1 MKALGDQQ
9 VLPVLTAIDVESA
22 MAMAVLVQD
31 KNQQQQYLIRCLQT
45 FMFECGR
52 ALATLSTTTLQSD
65 QEEYIQN
72 LLKAV
77 AQKLRNN
84 VNIRQ
89 SPAYSSQSQ
98 GTIERFHRTLM
109 MGQVRALVQQ
119 VTTSYNLTLS
129 VQHPIMPWIVRHAT
143 WLLNRYATHNDGQT
157 SYQRRWQKDHK
168 APLCEMAETVQYM
181 IPTTKAQP
189 KMEPRFFKGIWL
201 GRDAMTGES
210 IVGIPGKVIRARTIR
225 RQIMPDKYD
234 KQLLDTINVYPWNL
248 PTTPMA
254 IPPQLLLPADN
265 TASRQAFGTQAD
277 ITVEDTSAQTVQE
290 TPLALPARAMHHQPM
305 DMTMATSPLAT
316 SPTTMARPPLPIP
329 PHKMQRDVA

>member
-1 MKALGDQQ
+1 MKAFGDKQ
-9 VLPVLTAIDVESA
+9 VLPVLTAIDVESG

-52 ALATLSTTTLQSD
+52 AQATLSTTTLQSD

-77 AQKLRNN
+77 VQKLGNN

-98 GTIERFHRTLM
+98 GRIERFHRTL

-119 VTTSYNLTLS
+119 SDHKLQPYIERTTSDHAVDRTACGLATEQVCHAQRRKNKLPKTMAEGPQSTTMRDGRNSTIHDTNNKSATQDGAKILQRNLAW
-129 VQHPIMPWIVRHAT
+129 QK
-143 WLLNRYATHNDGQT
+143 HNDWRVNSWHPWQGHQSKNNTKTDRARQVRQT
-157 SYQRRWQKDHK
+157 TIGYYQR
-168 APLCEMAETVQYM
+168 VS
-181 IPTTKAQP
+181 
-189 KMEPRFFKGIWL
+189 MEL
-201 GRDAMTGES
+201 AT
-210 IVGIPGKVIRARTIR
+210 
-225 RQIMPDKYD
+225 
-234 KQLLDTINVYPWNL
+234 L

-265 TASRQAFGTQAD
+265 TQAD
-277 ITVEDTSAQTVQE
+277 ITVEDTSTQTVLE
-290 TPLALPARAMHHQPM
+290 TPLALPARAMHQGY
-305 DMTMATSPLAT
+305 DNGNITIGNFTNNSGKTTTANTTSKQATTRGAY
-316 SPTTMARPPLPIP
+316 R
-329 PHKMQRDVA
+329 